1 MGRSSCGTSKLSGS
15 SGSCRDARRIGNI
28 KKMNAVRALLI
39 LPLLLAFLPF
49 VESGCGLTA
58 GAGSKDL
65 TQQSAVA
72 ITTST
77 LPSTQPMLSYK
88 VSLNATGGEA
98 PYLWTVTSGSLP
110 PGISLTGATGT
121 IAGKA
126 TVAGNYTF
134 TIEVQDSASP
144 TTSATQSLQIN
155 VTTPGSGLKISTVSL
170 PAGQVGVSYSTAA
183 TATGG
188 KAPYTW
194 SISSGALPVGLS
206 LSASTGG
213 IAGTPTQSGQSV
225 FTLAVT
231 DSTGLSTQQSLSIQV
246 GTSQA
251 ATSLQINTTSLLGGI
266 VGQGYSVA
274 LQASGGVPGY
284 SWSVT
289 SGQFPP
295 GLAIDSTSGAIGGV
309 PTATGQ
315 FSFTVQVNDS
325 AVPPNTATQTL
336 SITISSNT
344 SANVGPGS
352 TMAGGLLALPPSR
365 QLGSNILPNGN
376 MQNGTTGWYI
386 PTCWSMDSTVAYTG
400 ASASLKYTAGSSCAT
415 TAYAPNFVFQANT
428 SYTIGVWVK
437 ASAGSNLEAQIK
449 VADGTDDGLSVG
461 GNNAVAIGTSWTYI
475 TVPDFDML
483 ALHNGDNIETRLVVS
498 APSGETPSGTLWF
511 SDATAQPEVPLP
523 ISTFLLYPNFRGY
536 LWQTG
541 PQTIRL
547 HVEVASPS
555 GMTAQIVVQ
564 TEGGSIVNT
573 VQQAAQATQEIDID
587 GTSLALGSYLIHTNL
602 LDSTGAVVSSYPDYR
617 VTKVSSTFQASLVN
631 YIDTD
636 NFLVHNGQK
645 EFVWGVYD
653 RESSIRCY
661 GCMYTTAAAYDSNI
675 AGFNNLGTIANYG
688 DTQLNAMTNFDPW
701 SAMLPGPPAVY
712 DYLDPAMQAL
722 QSEGVGYLQTVNNW
736 ISSNQYRPFWA
747 TSLTDPQLWQ
757 LAASMM
763 AGKSGGLGYYT
774 YDEPTLDLLPGVF
787 AQYQTL
793 KQYNSGSVAWGALI
807 DADQI
812 YRWRDTSDV
821 TGCDPYPVGIP
832 TGADEYA
839 VGTPLMGSTTP
850 GYIPATIRVSLWTEG
865 SEQQVYD
872 SRPVWMV
879 LQLWRQWGLF
889 PTYEEMKQSAYKA
902 IIGGANG
909 IMWWGFVSASGM
921 EEEWYQRQNY
931 QAYFDFKQLSGEVQ
945 ALQPF
950 LISPPQPQDLGSV
963 SSSEIET
970 LVKANST
977 QMVIFATSDSASA
990 VSNVTF
996 NLASVVPTG
1005 STVTVY
1011 SENRTVPLNGMSF
1024 TDSFNPFE
1032 AHVYIVSIQ

>member
-1 MGRSSCGTSKLSGS
+1 M
-15 SGSCRDARRIGNI
+15 
-28 KKMNAVRALLI
+28 
-39 LPLLLAFLPF
+39 
-49 VESGCGLTA
+49 
-58 GAGSKDL
+58 
-65 TQQSAVA
+65 A
-72 ITTST
+72 ITTT
-77 LPSTQPMLSYK
+77 ALPTTQPMMSYK
-88 VSLNATGGEA
+88 VLLNATGGQT
-98 PYLWTVTSGSLP
+98 PYLWSITSGSLP

-134 TIEVQDSASP
+134 TVQVQDSASP
-144 TTSATQSLQIN
+144 TTSATQALQ
-155 VTTPGSGLKISTVSL
+155 VSVVTPGSALKISTVNL
-170 PAGQVGVSYSTAA
+170 PAGQVGVAYSTAA

-188 KAPYTW
+188 TAPYTW
-194 SISSGALPVGLS
+194 SITSGALPVGLV
-206 LSASTGG
+206 LSAATGG
-213 IAGTPTQSGQSV
+213 IAGTPTQSGQST
-225 FTLAVT
+225 FTLAVK
-231 DSTGLSTQQSLSIQV
+231 DSTGLSAQQSLNIQI
-246 GTSQA
+246 GTTQPQS
-251 ATSLQINTTSLLGGI
+251 SLQINTTSLLGGV

-295 GLAIDSTSGAIGGV
+295 GLAIDSASGAIGGV

-325 AVPPNTATQTL
+325 AMPPNTATQTL

-344 SANVGPGS
+344 SGNVGPGS

-376 MQNGTTGWYI
+376 MQNGNTGWYI

-400 ASASLKYTAGSSCAT
+400 ASASLKYAAGSSCASA
-415 TAYAPNFVFQANT
+415 AYAPNFVFQANT
-428 SYTIGVWVK
+428 SYTIGAWVK
-437 ASAGSNLEAQIK
+437 ASVGSNLEAQIK
-449 VADGTDDGLSVG
+449 LADGTDSGLSVG
-461 GNNAVAIGTSWTYI
+461 GNSPVTVGTNWTYI
-475 TVPDFDML
+475 SVPDFDML
-483 ALHNGDNIETRLVVS
+483 PLHNGDNIEARLVVS
-498 APSGETPSGTLWF
+498 APSGQTPSGTVWF
-511 SDATAQPEVPLP
+511 SDVTAQPEMPLP

-541 PQTIRL
+541 SQIIRL
-547 HVEVASPS
+547 HVEAGTPS
-555 GMTAQIVVQ
+555 GMTAQIVLQ

-653 RESSIRCY
+653 RTSSIRCSL
-661 GCMYTTAAAYDSNI
+661 CMYTTAAAYDNNI
-675 AGFNNLGTIANYG
+675 AGFNNLGTIGNYG
-688 DTQLNAMTNFDPW
+688 DTQLNAMTNFAPW
-701 SAMLPGPPAVY
+701 SAMSPGPPAVY
-712 DYLDPAMQAL
+712 DQLDPAMQAL

-736 ISSNQYRPFWA
+736 ISGNQYRPFWA

-774 YDEPTLDLLPGVF
+774 YDEPKLGMLPGVF

-793 KQYNSGSVAWGALI
+793 RQYNPGSVAWGALI
-807 DADQI
+807 TADQI
-812 YRWRDTSDV
+812 YRWRDISDV
-821 TGCDPYPVGIP
+821 TGCDPYPIGVP
-832 TGADEYA
+832 VGADEYA
-839 VGTPLMGSTTP
+839 VGAPEVAATSSL
-850 GYIPATIRVSLWTEG
+850 YIAPTVRVSLWTEG
-865 SEQQVYD
+865 SEQQVFK
-872 SRPVWMV
+872 SRPVWAV
-879 LQLWRQWGLF
+879 LQLWRQWGQF
-889 PTYEEMKQSAYKA
+889 PTYAEMKQSAYKA

-909 IMWWGFVSASGM
+909 IMWWGFVSGAGI

-945 ALQPF
+945 ALQSY
-950 LISPPQPQDLGSV
+950 LISPPQPQDLSSV
-963 SSSEIET
+963 SSNQIET
-970 LVKANST
+970 RVKASPT
-977 QMVIFATSDSASA
+977 QVVIFATSDSASA
-990 VSNVTF
+990 VNNVTF
-996 NLASVVPTG
+996 NLASIVTPSN

-1011 SENRTVPLNGMSF
+1011 SENRTLNLSGLSF
-1024 TDSFNPFE
+1024 TDSFAPYD
-1032 AHVYIVSIQ
+1032 AHVYIITLQ